1 MKKFKLAII
10 GVTGLVGQTLIEVLK
25 EEGMLEY
32 IDLVLF
38 ASKKSCGKRMIVQ
51 GQEYKIFELTDDF
64 ETMKID
70 YAIFSAGAQVS
81 KCWAEKFAGAGV
93 VVIDNTSAFRLNK
106 DVPLIVPEINDV
118 KDYQDCKLI
127 SNPNCSTIQLVLVLD
142 RLRMLSKID
151 RVDVSTYQSVSGA
164 GRRAL
169 FDLANGTT
177 NVFENG
183 IKNNII
189 PYIGEIDKSG
199 FCAEEQKIMKETG
212 KILNDKKMQIVAT
225 TVRVP
230 ISNCHCESVT
240 VKFSDK
246 VKVADIYKALKC
258 DYLEASKQKMYFPK
272 EVKGQNKTFVC
283 RIRQVSKCEIV
294 MFIVADNLRRGAAYN
309 AVGILKELIK
319 VKES

>member
-1 MKKFKLAII
+1 MKKIKLAIV

-25 EEGMLEY
+25 EESLLEY

-38 ASKKSCGKRMIVQ
+38 ASKRSSGKRMIVQ

-64 ETMKID
+64 EKMKID

-81 KCWAEKFAGAGV
+81 KCWVEKFTGAGV

-106 DVPLIVPEINDV
+106 NIPLIVPEINDI

-127 SNPNCSTIQLVLVLD
+127 ANPNCSTIQLVLVLD
-142 RLRMLSKID
+142 RLRRLSKID

-177 NVFENG
+177 NVFDNG

-199 FCAEEQKIMKETG
+199 FCTEEQKIMKETG

-225 TVRVP
+225 AVRVP
-230 ISNCHCESVT
+230 ISNCHCESVV
-240 VKFSDK
+240 VKFNYK
-246 VKVADIYKALKC
+246 VKIRDIYKALKC
-258 DYLEASKQKMYFPK
+258 DYLEAVKEKMYFPK
-272 EVKGQNKTFVC
+272 DVKGQNKTFVC
-283 RIRQVSKCEIV
+283 RIRQVSKCEIA

-309 AVGILKELIK
+309 AVGILKQLMN